1 MALATSYNVA
11 GNREDLTDI
20 LTILEPEESVITSL
34 AKKTTASGTFHE
46 WQVDDLATI
55 SFNGVSEGEDVQSWN
70 NKALNRTR
78 LGNYVQKFRRT
89 YMTSDIQELVSTAGV
104 PSEFA
109 YASSKAVRELKR
121 DLESA
126 IASAQERQAEA
137 GAGTPYKTR
146 GLAQWLANGG
156 SVAGA
161 ASSDVP
167 AAFQCTASDTNATPT
182 EAQFNVVL
190 ESLYKANG
198 LPSGQ
203 LTLVAGPTLKR
214 NISRFTRADTSSND
228 STYTVTQ
235 AAESKKVTLT
245 VNLYDG
251 DFGLVAIVPSI
262 HNARTSDSSTTTT
275 AESFGY
281 LVDPDMLSLFVLKA
295 EGVNEL
301 EDQGGG
307 RRGYCDVIAGLAC
320 HNPKAHGYFEG

>member
-20 LTILEPEESVITSL
+20 LTILEPEESPLTSL

-46 WQVDDLATI
+46 WQVDDLDTI
-55 SFNGVSEGEDVQSWN
+55 SFDGVNEGEDVSSWT
-70 NKALNRTR
+70 NKAVNRTR

-89 YMTSDIQELVSTAGV
+89 FMTSDIQQLVNTAGV
-104 PSEFA
+104 PSEYA
-109 YASSKAVRELKR
+109 YAESKAVRELKR

-137 GAGTPYKTR
+137 GSGTPYKTR

-167 AAFQCTASDTNATPT
+167 AAFQCTASDTNAAPT
-182 EAQFNVVL
+182 ETQFNAVL

-203 LTLVAGPTLKR
+203 MTLIAGPTLKR
-214 NISRFTRADTSSND
+214 NVSKFTRADTSSND

-235 AAESKKVTLT
+235 AAESKKVTLS

-251 DFGLVAIVPSI
+251 DFGMVSIVPSI
-262 HNARTSDSSTTTT
+262 FNARTSGSSSTTT

-281 LVDPDMLSLFVLKA
+281 LVDPDKIGLFVLKA
-295 EGVNEL
+295 QGVNEL